1 MYCTVCIVCKNEKL
15 QKKNVLKTLGTQY
28 TGRRQ
33 KNNNTENLNN
43 EQHGPNKKNK
53 IKNKQTNKHPNLSV
67 IYYHG
72 IKR

>member
-1 MYCTVCIVCKNEKL
+1 
-15 QKKNVLKTLGTQY
+15 LGTQY

-53 IKNKQTNKHPNLSV
+53 IKNKQTNKQTSQFFSDLLSWNKNV
-67 IYYHG
+67 DI
-72 IKR
+72 